1 MRWNELG
8 KFLIIALAIIGGFC
22 VYINPLAS
30 SIKQGLDLQG
40 GTHVVLQ
47 AVDTPEQK
55 VDDDA
60 VNRSV
65 KIIERRVNELGLT
78 EPVIQ
83 RQGKDRIIVELP
95 GVKDPEK
102 AIGMLGRTAMMQF
115 KDMNGKVVMT
125 GSDLKDAR
133 AAVQNGAA
141 VVSLEFSDAGGKKF
155 AELTARNIG
164 KQIAIEL
171 DGQVLTAPVVQEAI
185 TGGRAQISGQ
195 RNIDEAE
202 HLAIL
207 LRSGSL
213 PVKIEVMENRTV
225 GPTLGQDSKDK
236 SIKAFAIGI
245 SGVFVFMLLFYRLA
259 GIVADIALLL
269 YVMLLLVIMRYLGAT
284 LTLPGIAG
292 IILSIGMAVDA
303 NVLIFERFKEE
314 MIKGKTI
321 RSAMDSGFSR
331 AIITIL
337 DSNTTTLMAAGVLFY
352 LGTGPIKGFA
362 VTLALGTLLSMFT
375 AITVTKFMLRF
386 LVYSGLTNKPFWYG
400 CYGVDPVDT
409 SAPAIK
415 KPVKK
420 AEPKEETKVE
430 AKEEPKDEPMDEE
443 AKLAELKAKF
453 AIKKPENP
461 AKPTKKYDIK
471 PPADPAKP
479 TKKFDIKPPANPA
492 RPTAKPDDKEV
503 NK

>member
-1 MRWNELG
+1 MRWNEFG
-8 KFLIIALAIIGGFC
+8 KFLIVALAIISGFC
-22 VYINPLAS
+22 VYISPLAN

-47 AVDTPEQK
+47 AVDTPELK

-102 AIGMLGRTAMMQF
+102 AISMLGRTAMLQF
-115 KDMNGKVVMT
+115 KDISGNVVLTGK
-125 GSDLKDAR
+125 DLKDAK
-133 AAVQNGAA
+133 AQVSQGNQA
-141 VVSLEFSDAGGKKF
+141 VVGLEFSEEGGKKF
-155 AELTARNIG
+155 ADLTARNIG
-164 KQIAIEL
+164 KQIAIVL
-171 DGQVLTAPVVQEAI
+171 DGEVLTAPVVQEAI
-185 TGGRAQISGQ
+185 TGGRAQISGS
-195 RNIDEAE
+195 RNVEEAE

-236 SIKAFAIGI
+236 SIKAFSIGI
-245 SGVFVFMLLFYRLA
+245 IGVFVFLLLFYRLA

-269 YVMLLLVIMRYLGAT
+269 YVMLLLLIMRYLGAT

-314 MIKGKTI
+314 VKRGKTL

-331 AIITIL
+331 AIVTIL
-337 DSNTTTLMAAGVLFY
+337 DSNITTLMAAAVLFY

-375 AITVTKFMLRF
+375 AVTVTKFLMRF
-386 LVYSGLTNKPFWYG
+386 LVYSNIVKNPAFYG
-400 CYGVDPVDT
+400 A
-409 SAPAIK
+409 SAPK
-415 KPVKK
+415 TT
-420 AEPKEETKVE
+420 ES
-430 AKEEPKDEPMDEE
+430 
-443 AKLAELKAKF
+443 
-453 AIKKPENP
+453 
-461 AKPTKKYDIK
+461 
-471 PPADPAKP
+471 
-479 TKKFDIKPPANPA
+479 
-492 RPTAKPDDKEV
+492 KEV
-503 NK
+503 DK

>member
-1 MRWNELG
+1 M
-8 KFLIIALAIIGGFC
+8 
-22 VYINPLAS
+22 YIRPLAG

-47 AVDTPEQK
+47 AVDTPELK

-102 AIGMLGRTAMMQF
+102 AIAMLGRTAMLQF
-115 KDMNGKVVMT
+115 KDVNGKVVLT
-125 GSDLKDAR
+125 GKDLKDAR
-133 AAVQNGAA
+133 AQMSQGNQA
-141 VVSLEFSDAGGKKF
+141 VVGLEFSDEGGKKF
-155 AELTARNIG
+155 GELTARNIG
-164 KQIAIEL
+164 KQIAIVL
-171 DGQVLTAPVVQEAI
+171 DGEVLTAPVVQEAI
-185 TGGRAQISGQ
+185 TGGRAQISGS
-195 RNIDEAE
+195 RTMEEAE

-236 SIKAFAIGI
+236 SIKAFSIGI
-245 SGVFVFMLLFYRLA
+245 IGVFVFMLLFYRLS
-259 GIVADIALLL
+259 GLIADIALLL
-269 YVMLLLVIMRYLGAT
+269 YVMLLLFVMRYLGAT

-314 MIKGKTI
+314 IKKGKTL
-321 RSAMDSGFSR
+321 RSAMDAGFGR
-331 AIITIL
+331 ALVTIL
-337 DSNTTTLMAAGVLFY
+337 DSNITTLMAAAVLFY

-375 AITVTKFMLRF
+375 AVTITKYLLRF
-386 LVYSGLTNKPFWYG
+386 LIYSNITKNPAFFG
-400 CYGVDPVDT
+400 C
-409 SAPAIK
+409 SAP
-415 KPVKK
+415 K
-420 AEPKEETKVE
+420 AL
-430 AKEEPKDEPMDEE
+430 DQ
-443 AKLAELKAKF
+443 
-453 AIKKPENP
+453 
-461 AKPTKKYDIK
+461 
-471 PPADPAKP
+471 
-479 TKKFDIKPPANPA
+479 
-492 RPTAKPDDKEV
+492 EV